1 MANIIAKLKMLEL
14 FVPCWIYP
22 GICANGW
29 CWCYPRFVIYT
40 LYSVGA
46 SICAA
51 ALSAWSLPPEEFSQ
65 RLDGTCPSS
74 QSH

>member
-1 MANIIAKLKMLEL
+1 MLNIQEYVLM
-14 FVPCWIYP
+14 VDVDV
-22 GICANGW
+22 
-29 CWCYPRFVIYT
+29 VIYT